1 VKTLKNAKEFIMKK
15 IAVLL
20 LATIMLMSLISCGAD
35 GPIPNNTFI
44 SLSNDEILYIGQNG
58 GHFMNYE
65 DKNVTID
72 KLNYVYAEEYTLW
85 RNYSPSSYYDYVE
98 YEGYYYYWSKQTTN
112 ETVELGERTM
122 TTIFSYSY
130 LPYLENEGVDVK
142 VTAKTTVSFDYEGGW
157 IEKDTAVDINLN
169 GYFES
174 FEALKTAC
182 PELAKKINTTT
193 TRKYYV
199 DVTIPDNIETEHNFY
214 NTYYYIEKK

>member
-1 VKTLKNAKEFIMKK
+1 MKK

-35 GPIPNNTFI
+35 DPVPNNTFI
-44 SLSNDEILYIGQNG
+44 SLSNDEILYIGQNSG
-58 GHFMNYE
+58 RFMNYE
-65 DKNVTID
+65 DENVTID

-85 RNYSPSSYYDYVE
+85 RSYSPSSYYDYVE
-98 YEGYYYYWSKQTTN
+98 YEGYYYYWNKYTTN
-112 ETVELGERTM
+112 ENVELGERT
-122 TTIFSYSY
+122 TTTNYSYSY
-130 LPYLENEGVDVK
+130 LPYLENEGVDIK

-157 IEKDTAVDINLN
+157 IEKDVTVDIDLN

-182 PELAKKINTTT
+182 PELAKKIDTTT

-199 DVTIPDNIETEHNFY
+199 DVTIPDNIATEHNFY
-214 NTYYYIEKK
+214 DKYYYIEKK